1 MAIKKEIELENGIIV
16 NYHRIVSINKITNN
30 CNIIEVAS
38 YTSEK
43 QRNKEKEYYKSTDE
57 DKRMN
62 VFIEAEYIQKEY
74 SENETIEECYE
85 YLKKIDKFKDA
96 EDVLEITVDNV
107 EKTAE
112 ETTEEVEQTENKET
126 AKEEE

>member
-1 MAIKKEIELENGIIV
+1 MALKKEIELENGIIV
-16 NYHRIVSINKITNN
+16 NYHRIVSINKVTNN

-43 QRNKEKEYYKSTDE
+43 QRDKEKEYYKSIE
-57 DKRMN
+57 KDKRMN
-62 VFIEAEYIQKEY
+62 VFIETEYIQKEY

-126 AKEEE
+126 VKEEE

>member
-1 MAIKKEIELENGIIV
+1 MALKKKIELENGIIV
-16 NYHRIVSINKITNN
+16 NYHRIVSINKVTNN

-43 QRNKEKEYYKSTDE
+43 QRDKEKEYYKSIE
-57 DKRMN
+57 KDKRMN
-62 VFIEAEYIQKEY
+62 VFIETEYIQKEY

-126 AKEEE
+126 VKEEE

>member
-1 MAIKKEIELENGIIV
+1 MALKKEIELENGIIV
-16 NYHRIVSINKITNN
+16 NYHRIVSINKVTNN

-43 QRNKEKEYYKSTDE
+43 QRDKEKEYYKSIE
-57 DKRMN
+57 KDKRMN
-62 VFIEAEYIQKEY
+62 VFIETEYIQKEY
-74 SENETIEECYE
+74 SKNETIEECYE

-126 AKEEE
+126 VKEEE

>member
-1 MAIKKEIELENGIIV
+1 MALKKEIELENGIIV
-16 NYHRIVSINKITNN
+16 NYHRIVSINKVTNN

-43 QRNKEKEYYKSTDE
+43 QRDKEKEYYKSIE
-57 DKRMN
+57 KDKRMN
-62 VFIEAEYIQKEY
+62 VFIETEYIQKEY